1 MSIVVPMLTTAAFL
15 LLGLATDAHHRR
27 RFDATVGPALRR
39 MLRINGWAILVISA
53 APAILIRGWIF
64 GPILWTGALMTG
76 AGLAFMVLN
85 FVPVRLNTPKG
96 DCSLKR

>member
-1 MSIVVPMLTTAAFL
+1 MLTTIAFL

-27 RFDATVGPALRR
+27 WFDASVGFARRR
-39 MLRINGWAILVISA
+39 MLRINGWAILVVSA

-64 GPILWTGALMTG
+64 GPILWTAALMTG

-85 FVPVRLNTPKG
+85 FVPVGKNMRKVDRRST
-96 DCSLKR
+96 